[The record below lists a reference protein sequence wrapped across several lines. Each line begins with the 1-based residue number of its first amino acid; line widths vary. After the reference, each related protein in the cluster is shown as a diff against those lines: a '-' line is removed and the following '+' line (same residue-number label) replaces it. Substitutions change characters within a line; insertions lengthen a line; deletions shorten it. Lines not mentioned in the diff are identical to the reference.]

1 MYCYKDEI
9 NETQWIIFLIS
20 GFIRLLFFPDKISY
34 IIQIYFPK
42 VYFTVTF
49 SKATSVTAVQLNEM
63 YHAQTLR

>member
-1 MYCYKDEI
+1 MYCYKDER

-20 GFIRLLFFPDKISY
+20 GFIRLLFFPNKISY
-34 IIQIYFPK
+34 IIRIYFPK